1 LAFRKGGIAMLTRR
15 TLMAAGAAA
24 AAAPIAGRRAQA
36 ATPKNMIV
44 MGKAIDDIVAMDPQQ
59 AYEFTSIEVGVNI
72 YRKIVSPYL
81 DNLSKIGPDLAEHW
95 EVSSDGKTFTFHLVK
110 DARFAS
116 GKPMTSAD
124 VEFSLHRAVTM
135 NLTPGFIITQFGFTK
150 DNVAQLIRA
159 TDPHTLVMELPK
171 PAATSFV
178 LYCLSAEVGGIVEK
192 DTALAHQEKNDL
204 GNAWLNSHSA
214 GNGPYQ
220 LTSFQADDHII
231 LDANPHASVPP
242 ATKRIFI
249 RHVKEPAEQLLL
261 LQRGDIDIARDLTS
275 DQLKATASD
284 PNLHRYTSPS
294 TNQMYIA
301 GNDAYAPF
309 AKPEVRQAL
318 KYAIDYDGIQK
329 NIVPDTYVVQQGF
342 EPTMIL
348 GAVNTNPFKYDPD
361 KAKALLAQ
369 AGYPQGFT
377 ATLDYNSAK
386 PTSDIAAAIQADL
399 AQVGIKVSL
408 IAGTSKQVVTKMR
421 ARQHQ
426 LIINE
431 WFPDY
436 FDPNSNAQAFNSNPD
451 DSDNSPMKIIAWRC
465 HFHDPELTA
474 EVVQAATELDTEKRV
489 ELYHKMQQ
497 QAWDRSPIV
506 FMLQQNNVAE
516 ARKNVDGFH
525 LGPQSDFIR
534 YDKAKKV

>member
-1 LAFRKGGIAMLTRR
+1 MLTRR
-15 TLMAAGAAA
+15 TLMAAGAAVVAAPA
-24 AAAPIAGRRAQA
+24 AATRSGA
-36 ATPKNMIV
+36 ATPAGMIV
-44 MGKAIDDIVAMDPQQ
+44 MGKGIDDIVALDPAQ
-59 AYEFTSIEVGVNI
+59 AYEFTSIEVGVNV
-72 YRKIVSPYL
+72 YRKLVSPDL
-81 DNLSKIGPDLAEHW
+81 NNLSKIGPDLAESW
-95 EVSSDGKTFTFHLVK
+95 DVSSDGKTFTFHLVK

-124 VEFSLHRAVTM
+124 AEFSLHRAITL
-135 NLTPGFIITQFGFTK
+135 NLTPGFILTQFGFTK

-178 LYCLSAEVGGIVEK
+178 LYCLSAEVAGVVEK
-192 DTALAHQEKNDL
+192 ETALAHQVKDDL
-204 GNAWLNSHSA
+204 GNQWLNSHSA

-220 LTSFQADDHII
+220 LTTFQADDHII
-231 LDANPHASVPP
+231 LDANPHFTPAP

-261 LQRGDIDIARDLTS
+261 LQRGDIDMARDLTS
-275 DQLKATASD
+275 DELKASAGD
-284 PNLHRYTSPS
+284 ANLHRFTSPT

-301 GNDAYAPF
+301 ANEGYAPF

-318 KYAIDYDGIQK
+318 KWAIDYEGIQK
-329 NIVPDTYVVQQGF
+329 NIVPDTYIVNQAF
-342 EPTMIL
+342 EPSMIL
-348 GAVNTNPFKYDPD
+348 GAVTTTPFKHDPD

-377 ATLDYNSAK
+377 ATLDHFSEHPY
-386 PTSDIAAAIQADL
+386 SDIAAAIQADL
-399 AQVGIKVSL
+399 AAVGIKVSL
-408 IAGTSKQVVTKMR
+408 IAGVHKQVFTKMR

-426 LIINE
+426 LVINE

-436 FDPNSNAQAFNSNPD
+436 FDPNSNAQAFNANPD

-465 HFHDPELTA
+465 HFHDPELTDEIA
-474 EVVQAATELDTEKRV
+474 KAAAELDTEKRID
-489 ELYHKMQQ
+489 LYHKMQQ
-497 QAWDRSPIV
+497 QAWDQSPIV
-506 FMLQQNNVAE
+506 FMLQQNNVAL
-516 ARKNVDGFH
+516 ARKNVVGFH

-534 YDKAKKV
+534 YDQTRKT